1 MSNRVS
7 NLKEDLLDCL
17 LSDYPEI
24 STQNLLNEI
33 LVDYLSLI
41 DDDRLSELE
50 DIIVN
55 QFGEW
60 QWLWNHSNQVLRKIL
75 IVFTM

>member
-1 MSNRVS
+1 MCIRDRSKVL
-7 NLKEDLLDCL
+7 NLKLEIIDSL
-17 LSDYPEI
+17 LSFA
-24 STQNLLNEI
+24 STQSKENLLNEI

-55 QFGEW
+55 QFGED
-60 QWLWNHSNQVLRKIL
+60 
-75 IVFTM
+75 

>member
-1 MSNRVS
+1 MSRVL
-7 NLKEDLLDCL
+7 NIKADIMDCL
-17 LSDYPEI
+17 ISDYPILKRE
-24 STQNLLNEI
+24 NLLNEI
-33 LVDYLSLI
+33 LWDYLALI

-60 QWLWNHSNQVLRKIL
+60 QWLWNYSNQVLRKIL

>member
-1 MSNRVS
+1 MSKVL
-7 NLKEDLLDCL
+7 NLKSEIIDCL
-17 LSDYPEI
+17 LSFA
-24 STQNLLNEI
+24 STQLKENLLNEI

-55 QFGEW
+55 QFGE
-60 QWLWNHSNQVLRKIL
+60 S
-75 IVFTM
+75 

>member
-1 MSNRVS
+1 MSRVS
-7 NLKEDLLDCL
+7 NLKSEIIDSL
-17 LSDYPEI
+17 LSFA
-24 STQNLLNEI
+24 STQSKENLLNEI

-55 QFGEW
+55 QFGE
-60 QWLWNHSNQVLRKIL
+60 N
-75 IVFTM
+75 

>member
-1 MSNRVS
+1 MSKVS
-7 NLKEDLLDCL
+7 HLKSEIIDSL
-17 LSDYPEI
+17 LSFA
-24 STQNLLNEI
+24 STQSKENLLNEI

-55 QFGEW
+55 QFGE
-60 QWLWNHSNQVLRKIL
+60 N
-75 IVFTM
+75 